1 MTLFLNKEKR
11 MIKNIS
17 ILTLVVLCTLFTSKL
32 KAQGCSD
39 AGVCSVGSSHV
50 ADSDTGQTERAP
62 SSVSL
67 TTSLGMGE
75 QGSTILQVIPELNI
89 GIIKN
94 LSWQARIPFM
104 SISGNL
110 GKVSGVGD
118 VVTGFTYELNSNTKS
133 NTTLYGGVKIP
144 LSDGNE
150 QEDGRSLPMPYQV
163 GLGTFDFLGG
173 ISHRISNFQAT
184 IGYQHVLDNGNKN
197 RFTRAMWS
205 DNADAQ
211 KYFESDGFIRGNDA
225 SFKLEYNFKLN
236 KVNISPGVL
245 AIYRLNKD
253 QMLDSN
259 LVHQDIKGSDG
270 VTLNLVGNATYEI
283 GKKSSLRAQFG
294 FPVVVRDVRA
304 DGLTRSLVF
313 NLGFYIDLN

>member
-1 MTLFLNKEKR
+1 MK
-11 MIKNIS
+11 IKT
-17 ILTLVVLCTLFTSKL
+17 ILTLVILSALTISKL

-39 AGVCSVGSSHV
+39 AGVCSVGLSHV
-50 ADSDTGQTERAP
+50 AGGDTSEVDRVP

-75 QGSTILQVIPELNI
+75 QGTTILQVIPEINI

-110 GKVSGVGD
+110 GDVSGVGD
-118 VVTGFTYELNSNTKS
+118 IVAGLSFEINKSTIS
-133 NTTLYGGVKIP
+133 NTTLYAGVKIP
-144 LSDGNE
+144 LSESNE
-150 QEDGRSLPMPYQV
+150 QDKNRSLPMPYQV

-173 ISHRISNFQAT
+173 ISYRRNNFQAT
-184 IGYQHVLDNGNKN
+184 IGYQHVIDNGNKN

-225 SFKLEYNFKLN
+225 SFKLEYYIDMN
-236 KVNISPGVL
+236 KMKISPGVL

-253 QMLDSN
+253 QALDRSF
-259 LVHQDIKGSDG
+259 VHQVIEGSEG
-270 VTLNLVGNATYEI
+270 ATLNIVGNATYEI
-283 GKKSSLRAQFG
+283 GKKSSLRAQLG
-294 FPVVVRDVRA
+294 FPVVVREVRA

-313 NLGFYIDLN
+313 NLGYYINLN

>member
-1 MTLFLNKEKR
+1 MKNKT
-11 MIKNIS
+11 
-17 ILTLVVLCTLFTSKL
+17 ILTAVILVALTTTKL

-39 AGVCSVGSSHV
+39 AGVCSVGSLHV
-50 ADSDTGQTERAP
+50 AVGDSTEEERAL

-75 QGSTILQVIPELNI
+75 QGTTVFQVIPELNI
-89 GIIKN
+89 GILKN

-110 GKVSGVGD
+110 GDVSGVGD
-118 VVTGFTYELNSNTKS
+118 IVTGLSFEINKSSTS
-133 NTTLYGGVKIP
+133 NTTLYAGVKIP
-144 LSDGNE
+144 LSESNE
-150 QEDGRSLPMPYQV
+150 QDKNRSLPMPYQV

-173 ISHRISNFQAT
+173 ISYRINSFQAT
-184 IGYQHVLDNGNKN
+184 VGYQHVIDNGNKN

-225 SFKLEYNFKLN
+225 SFKLEYNFEMN
-236 KVNISPGVL
+236 KMKISPGVL

-253 QMLDSN
+253 QILDN
-259 LVHQDIKGSDG
+259 NFVHQDIKGSDG
-270 VTLNLVGNATYEI
+270 VTLNIVGNATYEI
-283 GKKSSLRAQFG
+283 GKKSSLRAQLG
-294 FPVVVRDVRA
+294 FPVVVREVRA

-313 NLGFYIDLN
+313 NLGYYINLN

>member
-1 MTLFLNKEKR
+1 MMKLKTILALV
-11 MIKNIS
+11 ILSALS
-17 ILTLVVLCTLFTSKL
+17 ISKL
-32 KAQGCSD
+32 NAQGCSD

-50 ADSDTGQTERAP
+50 TGGDSSETERSS

-67 TTSLGMGE
+67 TASLGMGE
-75 QGSTILQVIPELNI
+75 QGTTVLQVIPEINI

-110 GKVSGVGD
+110 GNVSGIGD
-118 VVTGFTYELNSNTKS
+118 IVTGLSFELNKNATASTS
-133 NTTLYGGVKIP
+133 LYAGVKIP
-144 LSDGNE
+144 LSEGNE
-150 QEDGRSLPMPYQV
+150 MEQGRSLPMPYQL
-163 GLGTFDFLGG
+163 GLGTFDFIGG
-173 ISHRISNFQAT
+173 ISHRINNFQAT

-197 RFTRAMWS
+197 QFTRATWS

-225 SFKLEYNFKLN
+225 SFKLEYNFKRN
-236 KVNISPGVL
+236 KMIISPGVL

-253 QMLDSN
+253 QVLDTN
-259 LVHQDIKGSDG
+259 FTHQDINGSDG
-270 VTLNLVGNATYEI
+270 VTLNIVGNATYEF
-283 GKKSSLRAQFG
+283 GKKSILRAQFG
-294 FPVVVRDVRA
+294 FPVVVREVRA

-313 NLGFYIDLN
+313 NLGYYLNLN

>member
-1 MTLFLNKEKR
+1 MK
-11 MIKNIS
+11 IKT
-17 ILTLVVLCTLFTSKL
+17 ILTAVILLALTTSNL

-50 ADSDTGQTERAP
+50 AGYDSSDVERAS

-75 QGSTILQVIPELNI
+75 QGTTVLQVIPELNI
-89 GIIKN
+89 GILKN

-110 GKVSGVGD
+110 GDVSGIGD
-118 VVTGFTYELNSNTKS
+118 IVTGLNFELNNNATSNTS
-133 NTTLYGGVKIP
+133 LYAGVKIP
-144 LSDGNE
+144 LSESNE
-150 QEDGRSLPMPYQV
+150 QDKNRSLPMPYQV

-173 ISHRISNFQAT
+173 ISHRMNNFQAT

-211 KYFESDGFIRGNDA
+211 KYFESDGFIRGNDT
-225 SFKLEYNFKLN
+225 SFKLEYHFDVN
-236 KVNISPGVL
+236 KVKIAPGVL

-253 QMLDSN
+253 QALDAN
-259 LVHQDIKGSDG
+259 FVHQDIKGSDG
-270 VTLNLVGNATYEI
+270 VTLNIVGNANYEI
-283 GKKSSLRAQFG
+283 GKKSSLRAQMG
-294 FPVVVRDVRA
+294 FPIVVRDVRA

-313 NLGFYIDLN
+313 NLGYYINLN

>member
-1 MTLFLNKEKR
+1 M
-11 MIKNIS
+11 MKNTT
-17 ILTLVVLCTLFTSKL
+17 ILTLVILSALSNSKL
-32 KAQGCSD
+32 NAQGCSD

-50 ADSDTGQTERAP
+50 AGYDSSDVERAA

-67 TTSLGMGE
+67 TTSFGMGE
-75 QGSTILQVIPELNI
+75 QGTTVLQVIPELNI
-89 GIIKN
+89 GILKN

-110 GKVSGVGD
+110 GDVSGIGD
-118 VVTGFTYELNSNTKS
+118 IVTGLNFELNKNATSNTS
-133 NTTLYGGVKIP
+133 LYAGVKIP
-144 LSDGNE
+144 LSESNKQDKN
-150 QEDGRSLPMPYQV
+150 RSLPMPYQV

-173 ISHRISNFQAT
+173 ISHRMNNFQAT

-225 SFKLEYNFKLN
+225 SFKLEYHFDMN
-236 KVNISPGVL
+236 KVKIAPGVL

-253 QMLDSN
+253 QALDEN
-259 LVHQDIKGSDG
+259 FVHQDIKGSDG
-270 VTLNLVGNATYEI
+270 VTLNIVGNANYEI
-283 GKKSSLRAQFG
+283 GKKSSLRAQLG
-294 FPVVVRDVRA
+294 FPVVVREVRA

-313 NLGFYIDLN
+313 NLGYYINFN

>member
-1 MTLFLNKEKR
+1 MK
-11 MIKNIS
+11 IKT
-17 ILTLVVLCTLFTSKL
+17 ILTAVILLALTTSNL

-50 ADSDTGQTERAP
+50 AGYDSSDVERAS

-75 QGSTILQVIPELNI
+75 QGTTVLQVIPELNI
-89 GIIKN
+89 GILKN

-110 GKVSGVGD
+110 GDVSGIGD
-118 VVTGFTYELNSNTKS
+118 IVTGLNFELNNNATSNTS
-133 NTTLYGGVKIP
+133 LYAGVKIP
-144 LSDGNE
+144 LSESNE
-150 QEDGRSLPMPYQV
+150 QDKNRSLPMPYQV

-173 ISHRISNFQAT
+173 ISHRMNNFQAT

-225 SFKLEYNFKLN
+225 SFKLEYHFDMN
-236 KVNISPGVL
+236 KVKIAPGVL

-253 QMLDSN
+253 QALDAN
-259 LVHQDIKGSDG
+259 FVHQDIKGSDG
-270 VTLNLVGNATYEI
+270 VTLNIVGNANYEI
-283 GKKSSLRAQFG
+283 GKKSSLRAQMG
-294 FPVVVRDVRA
+294 FPIVVRDVRA

-313 NLGFYIDLN
+313 NLGYYINLN